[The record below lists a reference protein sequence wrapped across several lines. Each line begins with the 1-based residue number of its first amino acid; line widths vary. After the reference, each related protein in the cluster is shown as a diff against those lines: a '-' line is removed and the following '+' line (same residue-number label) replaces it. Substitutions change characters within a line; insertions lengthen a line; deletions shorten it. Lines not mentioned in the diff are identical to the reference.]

1 MTGPTARDAARW
13 RELEELA
20 PSYRL
25 PALLQ
30 ALGRLGVDRI
40 SFESRDP
47 DEASASQLGA
57 RVRLGPEGSL
67 VRAVRIDPGPPPR
80 AVVYL
85 AMGLFSAGSPL
96 PGYFQRVLGEPG
108 VGENLALVLRTLDD
122 GLLRARARAECRQF
136 ASGSAWEQ
144 HLAEALVAASPRYVD
159 QLFRRIF
166 PELRVSVGWRKV
178 PRVMGLDRVA
188 LGSATLGSCAFA
200 GRGLVRHQGLEVTL
214 TAAHDLPATPENS
227 AAAQRETW
235 VQEAKLRLG
244 RYVLPRFRRRPV
256 ALTVRLRILERS
268 AESRVDVVRLAEGAV
283 PLAARPLEVVL
294 YEGRGRAGQAHRP

>member
-1 MTGPTARDAARW
+1 RRRRLGADARAPSQARGLRSAGRVRSPARGGDRGAGRGAGARAVRSVVVSAGGLRRVPVDVAPVRRRAGGAHGRGARPGGARPRAALSSGPEDLPPPRSRGAERVTGPTARDAARW

-85 AMGLFSAGSPL
+85 AMGLFSAG
-96 PGYFQRVLGEPG
+96 
-108 VGENLALVLRTLDD
+108 
-122 GLLRARARAECRQF
+122 
-136 ASGSAWEQ
+136 
-144 HLAEALVAASPRYVD
+144 
-159 QLFRRIF
+159 
-166 PELRVSVGWRKV
+166 
-178 PRVMGLDRVA
+178 
-188 LGSATLGSCAFA
+188 
-200 GRGLVRHQGLEVTL
+200 
-214 TAAHDLPATPENS
+214 
-227 AAAQRETW
+227 
-235 VQEAKLRLG
+235 
-244 RYVLPRFRRRPV
+244 
-256 ALTVRLRILERS
+256 
-268 AESRVDVVRLAEGAV
+268 
-283 PLAARPLEVVL
+283 
-294 YEGRGRAGQAHRP
+294 